1 MEDWIQLVISCFP
14 IKVMGLIDGI
24 KADRYAFPM
33 ERSILYELFQKQR
46 QGTSGIINKLPLAQ
60 KLLSELVV
68 ISVAYCW
75 EDFDEDD
82 WKFALHQLRFW
93 IEAAVIMMEEMVEN
107 VNSTLMDE
115 PDDVNSSL
123 NKLVNTVVI
132 SDPFPMELARN
143 SLMGFSLFCSLFGSQ
158 NKDHTEK
165 LNLVGND
172 QWEIITDR
180 IFEGI
185 LRLFFCT
192 AAVEAIANSSSRE
205 ASSIIALSR
214 LDHRRFWESVSSC
227 VIQSSSH
234 AREKAI
240 KSIEIWGLSKGA
252 ISSLYALVFSCEP
265 FPALQYA
272 AFILLSTE
280 PGVQLA
286 FTYNTDGCTSNNE
299 GSVDMSSTENIRL
312 REEIS
317 CKLEKLPLEILE
329 MDLLAHERVSISY
342 LGNSISMHAFL
353 CHLLFYLGMFDLGFE
368 NFKVWISESS
378 GIQNLYK

>member
-14 IKVMGLIDGI
+14 IKVTELTDGI
-24 KADRYAFPM
+24 KPDRYAFPM
-33 ERSILYELFQKQR
+33 ERAILYELFQKQR
-46 QGTSGIINKLPLAQ
+46 QGTSGTINKLPLAQ

-82 WKFALHQLRFW
+82 WKFVLHQLRFW
-93 IEAAVIMMEEMVEN
+93 IETAVVLMEEMVEN
-107 VNSTLMDE
+107 VNCTLIDGPNE
-115 PDDVNSSL
+115 VIALL
-123 NKLVNTVVI
+123 NKLETTVVI
-132 SDPFPMELARN
+132 SDPFPIELARN
-143 SLMGFSLFCSLFGSQ
+143 SLVGFSLFCSLIGSQ
-158 NKDHTEK
+158 DKADTEK
-165 LNLVGND
+165 VNLLGND

-192 AAVEAIANSSSRE
+192 AVAEAIANSICRE

-214 LDHRRFWESVSSC
+214 LDHRRFWELVSSC
-227 VIQSSSH
+227 VVQSSSH
-234 AREKAI
+234 ARDKAI

-252 ISSLYALVFSCEP
+252 ISSLYALVFSREP

-280 PGVQLA
+280 PVVELA
-286 FTYNTDGCTSNNE
+286 FTYSGDGGTSNNE
-299 GSVDMSSTENIRL
+299 SSLDTSAAENICL

-317 CKLEKLPLEILE
+317 CKLEKLPLEVFE

-342 LGNSISMHAFL
+342 LGNSISMHAF
-353 CHLLFYLGMFDLGFE
+353 
-368 NFKVWISESS
+368 S
-378 GIQNLYK
+378 